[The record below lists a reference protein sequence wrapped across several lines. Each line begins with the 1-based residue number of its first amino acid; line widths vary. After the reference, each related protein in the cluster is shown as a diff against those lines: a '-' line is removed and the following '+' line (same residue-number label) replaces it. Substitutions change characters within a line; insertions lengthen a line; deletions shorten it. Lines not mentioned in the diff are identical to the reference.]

1 MEPKEHDRDD
11 NTKYLVQC
19 EHCKGWMLIVEGA
32 RRVCRDCVNKLNQVT
47 TLKAEEEKRKAEER
61 SWAAEERR
69 LWQNREVG

>member
-1 MEPKEHDRDD
+1 
-11 NTKYLVQC
+11 
-19 EHCKGWMLIVEGA
+19 MLIVEGA